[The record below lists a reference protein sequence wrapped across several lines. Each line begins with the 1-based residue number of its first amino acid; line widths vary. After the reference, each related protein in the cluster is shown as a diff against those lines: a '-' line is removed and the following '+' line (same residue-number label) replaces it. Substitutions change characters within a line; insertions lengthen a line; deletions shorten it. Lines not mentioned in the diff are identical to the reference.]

1 MRRMRAESPGWV
13 LCLLSLAACG
23 ETTPPTPAALFDAA
37 TTQQLFDRLDRL
49 ATALEAV
56 PRATGAPAA
65 PRPEATERTVVS
77 DATTELTARIEALE
91 REVAA
96 LRKNMGS
103 AFAPTRTTQIPP
115 MQTHL
120 LAQVSEQLNSED
132 KNLLQAARRSLF
144 LLTQQQVLERFG
156 MPSDIGVNQDHSIY
170 WAWRDGDKHLL
181 GMTFVDGVAVMF
193 Q

>member
-1 MRRMRAESPGWV
+1 MA
-13 LCLLSLAACG
+13 
-23 ETTPPTPAALFDAA
+23 
-37 TTQQLFDRLDRL
+37 QQLFDRLDRL
-49 ATALEAV
+49 ASALEAM
-56 PRATGAPAA
+56 PRATGAPAI
-65 PRPEATERTVVS
+65 PRPEATERTAVA

-91 REVAA
+91 REVASM
-96 LRKNMGS
+96 RKNMGS
-103 AFAPTRTTQIPP
+103 AIAPARTTQIPP
-115 MQTHL
+115 MQTHS

-132 KNLLQAARRSLF
+132 KNLLQTARRSLF

-170 WAWRDGDKHLL
+170 WAWRDGDRHLL